1 MDVGEYIVRASLV
14 AISAS
19 TREIGVCLNFSLIS
33 ITQSQLQATHWTMG
47 FRTRAR
53 TSSLYLDP
61 PGPPYS
67 WKPYPKTGTWILVLV
82 ALEKVGATDH
92 SSLFFGLSSSQ

>member
-33 ITQSQLQATHWTMG
+33 TTQSQLQDAHWTMR
-47 FRTRAR
+47 FRTRVR
-53 TSSLYLDP
+53 NDSCVSFT
-61 PGPPYS
+61 
-67 WKPYPKTGTWILVLV
+67 
-82 ALEKVGATDH
+82 
-92 SSLFFGLSSSQ
+92 